1 MDWQRTRISTDL
13 DFDSP
18 GKRIGDLRLKHS
30 DNLTPLGYVP
40 IPAGVIVGAP
50 GPTVLLTGGVH
61 GDEFEGPV
69 ALMKVLRRLEPE
81 HVRGRLIILPA
92 LNAPAVRQASR
103 VSPLDQGNLNRAFPG
118 DADGGPT
125 AVIAHFIEEVL
136 LPQCT
141 AAIDFHSGGTA
152 AWFAPCVLAAPD
164 PGGGL
169 SEPNMALAEAFGAPF
184 IWILGRLNDD
194 RSLNAAAGRKGVPM
208 IATEL
213 GGGGHVSPDMLALA
227 ERGIDNCLKHLGLLA
242 GEPELTAPARRLE
255 VRHPGQSLYAPHG
268 GLFEPTFAPG
278 DSVAKGDRAGFIH
291 SLEEPERAATAMDF
305 SADGVAL
312 LRCQRGLVERGEL
325 LALVGSEYSGQGDT

>member
-1 MDWQRTRISTDL
+1 MDWQQTRISTGL

-18 GKRIGDLRLKHS
+18 GKRVGDLRLKHS
-30 DNLTPLGYVP
+30 DNLMPLGYVP

-69 ALMKVLRRLEPE
+69 ALMKVLRRIEPDQ
-81 HVRGRLIILPA
+81 VRGRLIILPA
-92 LNAPAVRQASR
+92 LNAPALRRASR

-125 AVIAHFIEEVL
+125 AVIAHFIEEVV
-136 LPQCT
+136 LPQCA
-141 AAIDFHSGGTA
+141 AAIDFHSGGNA
-152 AWFAPCVLAAPD
+152 AWFAPCVLAAQH

-169 SEPNMALAEAFGAPF
+169 SAPNTALAEAFGAPF
-184 IWILGRLNDD
+184 IWILGPLNDD
-194 RSLNAAAGRKGVPM
+194 RSLNSADGRKGVPM

-213 GGGGHVSPDMLALA
+213 GGGGHVTPDMLALA
-227 ERGIDNCLKHLGLLA
+227 ERGIDNCLKHLGLLE
-242 GEPELTAPARRLE
+242 GEPDQAAPARRLE
-255 VRHPGQSLYAPHG
+255 VGDSRQSLYAPHG

-291 SLEEPERAATAMDF
+291 SLEEPERAPTAMDF
-305 SADGVAL
+305 PAGGVAL
-312 LRCQRGLVERGEL
+312 MRCQRGLIERGEL
-325 LALVGSEYSGQGDT
+325 LALVASDYSGQGDT